1 MGDAA
6 SGFLSALTGWV
17 SANAGWIVAISI
29 IYFVVSLFLIRYLII
44 TIPHDYFLGRPT
56 PHDGRRHPFLRLCI
70 RAGKNFAGVIVVLV
84 GLIMSLP
91 GVAGQG
97 FLTILLGL
105 SLTDFP
111 GKRKMELR
119 LVRLPLI
126 QKAINAIREKAG
138 RMPLSIPPDAPPAAG
153 GGRIGPSP
161 DA

>member
-6 SGFLSALTGWV
+6 LGFFSALTGWV
-17 SANAGWIVAISI
+17 SANAGWIVTISVL
-29 IYFVVSLFLIRYLII
+29 YFVVSLLLIRYLII
-44 TIPHDYFLGRPT
+44 TIPSDYFLDRPA
-56 PHDGRRHPFLRLCI
+56 PRDERRHPFLRLCI
-70 RAGKNFAGVIVVLV
+70 RVGKNFTGIIIILV

-97 FLTILLGL
+97 FLTVLLGL

-111 GKRKMELR
+111 GKRKLELR

-138 RMPLSIPPDAPPAAG
+138 RMPLSVPPDAPPAAG
-153 GGRIGPSP
+153 GRTMGPSP
-161 DA
+161 DG